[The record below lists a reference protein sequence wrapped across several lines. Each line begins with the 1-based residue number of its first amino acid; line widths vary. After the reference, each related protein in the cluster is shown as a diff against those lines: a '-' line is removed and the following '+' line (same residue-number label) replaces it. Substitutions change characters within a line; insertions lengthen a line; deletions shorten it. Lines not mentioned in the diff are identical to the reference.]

1 MNPKKNLLPILVS
14 FANKHN
20 SPHINFRD
28 FCDYM
33 KRYAQHNM
41 PTHPELAP
49 YTTNPE
55 AAMQNELDALQ
66 EKGLIFLSNYDS
78 DKRSIVVISAYV
90 DKYATRYMELINNPS
105 IPFPVL
111 KDLPK
116 LAPLEMLEQQPAN
129 GFLSDLFLKEDE
141 GSEVKTEETE
151 ATKIETKKL
160 YSLAFSGN
168 LPTVIFPSTI
178 KASLL
183 FDIAIAKLR
192 NILRKEEFH
201 DYFLKRLRVSNTGKD
216 LSVKNFFTNFIQK
229 PSEFL
234 ESIKNTNDYFYFWS
248 QLGYFIR
255 QDYEKV
261 NEYTQEHI
269 NILQSISIIDI
280 GINYYKH
287 KSQKNYLKKNA
298 LTHIEKAL
306 QQAPYYFEKKT
317 IKEFTDS
324 NGAPLLAH
332 CPDEVL
338 NDFLVEKTTE
348 AENEE
353 LPELLTFKVY
363 TGERFYIYKQNVIPL
378 VIRLCNEARD
388 VVKRNLITAWFE
400 VYKRHDVLPEMS
412 DPEAFEKCLETEI
425 RSFSAILEAL
435 LNAHFLPL
443 LHYDAQNN
451 VGRILLFSGGKR
463 LPYSELLMLSRREIS
478 TDAKIL
484 LPVWYS
490 IPILNWLIRFLLNPK
505 KYLNGA
511 GKPKKSKETTEM
523 KVVTVDEKAE
533 QRKRKEDFRKAAKEA
548 EAKIIPEGSSIE
560 KELSLYES
568 EWNRILDKKNSKNL
582 TEDVNALI
590 RDYMRKTIRT
600 IKASTFS
607 VDRIQNLTETLIQ
620 NSSFSKITHK
630 EPLKKYVL
638 LYIIKI
644 IKNI

>member
-1 MNPKKNLLPILVS
+1 MNSSKSLLPILIS

-20 SPHINFRD
+20 SPHVNLAE

-33 KRYAQHNM
+33 KRYALHN
-41 PTHPELAP
+41 LATQPHLLP

-55 AAMQNELDALQ
+55 AAMHNELDSLQ
-66 EKGLIFLSNYDS
+66 QKGVIFLTNYDT
-78 DKRSIVVISAYV
+78 DKRTIVVIASYV
-90 DKYATRYMELINNPS
+90 DKYATRYMELMNNPT

-116 LAPLEMLEQQPAN
+116 QAPLEMLVQQPAN
-129 GFLSDLFLKEDE
+129 AFLSELFEKEDIVLDEKE
-141 GSEVKTEETE
+141 GDNQLPNLEL
-151 ATKIETKKL
+151 KKL

-178 KASLL
+178 KGSVI
-183 FDIAIAKLR
+183 FDIAISKLR

-229 PSEFL
+229 PAEFL
-234 ESIKNTNDYFYFWS
+234 DSIKNTNDYFYFWS

-287 KSQKNYLKKNA
+287 KSQKNSLKKNA
-298 LTHIEKAL
+298 LKNIEKSL
-306 QQAPYYFEKKT
+306 QSAPYYFDVKT
-317 IKEFTDS
+317 ISEFTDS
-324 NGAPLLAH
+324 NGARILAH

-338 NDFLVEKTTE
+338 TDFLLQKTTE
-348 AENEE
+348 VAEEE
-353 LPELLTFKVY
+353 LPELLTFKIF
-363 TGERFYIYKQNVIPL
+363 TGERYYIYKQNVIPL

-388 VVKRNLITAWFE
+388 VVKRNLIDAWFE
-400 VYKRHDVLPEMS
+400 VYKKHDVLPEMGNQE
-412 DPEAFEKCLETEI
+412 DFEKCLETEI

-435 LNAHFLPL
+435 LNANFLHL
-443 LHYDAQNN
+443 LHYDSQSNAS
-451 VGRILLFSGGKR
+451 RIMLFAGGKR

-490 IPILNWLIRFLLNPK
+490 IPVLNWLIRFFLNPK
-505 KYLNGA
+505 KYLNSS
-511 GKPKKSKETTEM
+511 KPKKSKETTEM
-523 KVVTVDEKAE
+523 KVKSVTEKDE
-533 QRKRKEDFRKAAKEA
+533 QSKRKDDFRKAAREA
-548 EAKIIPEGSSIE
+548 EAKVVPEGSTLE
-560 KELSLYES
+560 NELGLYEA
-568 EWNRILDKKNSKNL
+568 EWNRILDKKNRKNL

-590 RDYMRKTIRT
+590 RDYMRKTIRS

-607 VDRIQNLTETLIQ
+607 IDRMKNLAETLIQ
-620 NSSFSKITHK
+620 NPSFSKINHK

-638 LYIIKI
+638 LYIVKI
-644 IKNI
+644 VKNI